1 MFKTLGILAATLLI
15 ISLIYIGTKKGG
27 EVGDNL
33 TDGGKTTDEM
43 VRFPCTNPAFAKI
56 EKVGDFIARIF
67 PAKPDPYDRPD
78 ESAALQTTTFSLE
91 ELKDIKAKPKA
102 AMFFAIT
109 RPNRA
114 KVVGVAAKLQVC
126 DKDNMM
132 ESPTGLL
139 KENPVL
145 IDRQDNLALYL
156 HLYQGNEPT
165 VAGDYRLDGYLYS
178 GNKWHLVARF
188 DKITLTE

>member
-1 MFKTLGILAATLLI
+1 MDIAKLFKTLGIVAASFLLVTLI
-15 ISLIYIGTKKGG
+15 ILSTKKSKDVEDPQELG
-27 EVGDNL
+27 
-33 TDGGKTTDEM
+33 
-43 VRFPCTNPAFAKI
+43 RFPCSNKTDAPI

-67 PAKPDPYDRPD
+67 PAKPDAYDRPD
-78 ESAALQTTTFSLE
+78 ESVSLQTTTFSLD
-91 ELKDIKAKPKA
+91 ELKNIKAKPKA

-109 RPNRA
+109 RPNRQ
-114 KVVGVAAKLQVC
+114 KVIGIAARLQVC

-139 KENPVL
+139 KDNPVL
-145 IDRQDNLALYL
+145 VNTQDNLALYL

-165 VAGDYRLDGYLYS
+165 VAGDYRLDGYLYD

-188 DKITLTE
+188 DKVTLTE